1 MYSLAEISSSA
12 NRGLSPFGGCPTI
25 PLSRPQVHG
34 TSTVSCFQIMR
45 IIETQMKWTNDSEG
59 IRSRRRQHNS
69 TILHSKLTRRR
80 VARPGPV
87 PLFVCWALWKGFR
100 AMPVG
105 RKRSNRGRAQC
116 ARVAD
121 SYAATAHSFPC
132 FAVEQR
138 SNLLSI

>member
-34 TSTVSCFQIMR
+34 TSTASSFQINNR
-45 IIETQMKWTNDSEG
+45 NKIKWTSDSEG
-59 IRSRRRQHNS
+59 IRSRGRQHNS
-69 TILHSKLTRRR
+69 TTLHSKLTRRR